1 MNSHIEELI
10 LLKKRQEGYLNI
22 PSKERL
28 IKIKKDYGGLFDF
41 NAKANEISDKII
53 KDVFNDKITLENI
66 TEIPDRFL
74 EREKILKKVTDYLNE
89 KEALEV
95 LEIEIS
101 TENKFRRIC
110 EASLQDGI
118 LSPSEEKNISFE
130 ASILGVEKDRA
141 ALILQKVQNELEIAK
156 PKELILEVLSEGQK
170 KTLDEMTKEIT
181 SNKYGVKMSKSEI
194 FILLKEMNREV
205 VFEDSTNTYFLVSSI
220 KSESTNSFQYRSTK
234 YNYSLE
240 ELPRNTP
247 YVTFNSSPQ
256 TQECSIFINTKNKY
270 FKNTPPQSVLRDVLF
285 DAVAYHQMQK
295 INTDSVIDPTRQLLK
310 FKEDIGYSLSNESF
324 ETTAQLKTS

>member
-1 MNSHIEELI
+1 
-10 LLKKRQEGYLNI
+10 
-22 PSKERL
+22 
-28 IKIKKDYGGLFDF
+28 
-41 NAKANEISDKII
+41 
-53 KDVFNDKITLENI
+53 
-66 TEIPDRFL
+66 
-74 EREKILKKVTDYLNE
+74 
-89 KEALEV
+89 
-95 LEIEIS
+95 
-101 TENKFRRIC
+101 
-110 EASLQDGI
+110 
-118 LSPSEEKNISFE
+118 
-130 ASILGVEKDRA
+130 
-141 ALILQKVQNELEIAK
+141 
-156 PKELILEVLSEGQK
+156 
-170 KTLDEMTKEIT
+170 MTKEIT